1 MQRTETP
8 AGMQQLLMKYGS
20 QREVAKATGVPR
32 STIGARIRKWKEE
45 GFWTELPTVDELVD
59 EEKRELVYKH
69 QQNMIKN
76 LTREK
81 ARTEVLA
88 DIVRQ
93 SVAALPP
100 IDIEMPKPVKG
111 PFDPEE
117 AVLLISD
124 CQVGQELRLEET
136 GGLGEYNLEIFK
148 ERAHNLLESVRKI
161 TSIHKKAYDIPVL
174 NIWLLGD
181 IVDNETVFVGQHS
194 HIECDV
200 VTQMFTAG
208 AVLVEIIASLLAD
221 YPKINIVGITG
232 NHGRIGKKGE
242 FKHFVNWD
250 YVLYNF
256 LKVTLENEERITFNI
271 PKAWWLIED
280 VLGHKF
286 LLQHGD
292 DIRGWQGLPYYGIDK
307 ADSRYTLLL
316 QSINES
322 YDYFVCGH
330 HHNAASI
337 DRPVGEKIVN
347 GAWPGGSMF
356 SLKRLNVSSVPNQLF
371 FGVHPNKGITWR
383 YKLSLLSSPSS
394 PSPPSPPRVRGRKCT
409 KKEKAPKH

>member
-100 IDIEMPKPVKG
+100 IDIEIPEPVKG

-124 CQVGQELRLEET
+124 CQIGQELRLEET
-136 GGLGEYNLEIFK
+136 GGLGEYSSLIFR
-148 ERAHNLLESVRKI
+148 ERAENLLDSVRKI
-161 TSIHKKAYDIPVL
+161 TSIHKMAYELPTL
-174 NIWLLGD
+174 NIWFLGD
-181 IVDNETVFVGQHS
+181 IVENETIFAGQRS
-194 HIECDV
+194 QIDSDV
-200 VTQMFTAG
+200 VTQLFMACDVF
-208 AVLVEIIASLLAD
+208 VEFILALLSE
-221 YPKINIVGITG
+221 YPRINIVGITG

-242 FKHFVNWD
+242 FKEFVNWD
-250 YVLYNF
+250 YIAYHFIQSRLQ
-256 LKVTLENEERITFNI
+256 NEERITFNI
-271 PKAWWLIED
+271 PKAWWLIEE
-280 VLGHKF
+280 VLGHRF
-286 LLQHGD
+286 LLLHGD
-292 DIRGWQGLPYYGIDK
+292 DIRAWQGIPYYGIDR
-307 ADSRYTLLL
+307 ADARYTLLF
-316 QSINES
+316 QSIDES

-347 GAWPGGSMF
+347 GAWPGGSIF
-356 SLKRLNVSSVPNQLF
+356 SLKKLNVSSVPNQLF

-394 PSPPSPPRVRGRKCT
+394 PRVRGRKCFWCDSST
-409 KKEKAPKH
+409 Q